1 METMGA
7 KLACWRMRPIGTLS
21 TTGFGELRKATPASL
36 SLALSLPRSLALGRL
51 SLPWNQALTA
61 VAHWIAQGSLSP
73 TGQHL
78 GPAFPLGDNE
88 VRTSGVSPDPPTTH
102 ANPSDVP
109 HSCVGVRREKC
120 RCCVILSALLGI
132 VIGVLEVAM
141 AVVVRY
147 FFDEAKETV
156 PKIVPCTLDEPCASD
171 DPSCITCQRDLA
183 ELIKLLDNL
192 NEKVDWAVF
201 LLLVLAA
208 TQLVRA
214 CSGGLFSRFG
224 AGTNTLEEPLLTNS
238 VFSTGQLPQ
247 VSSYSWS
254 SRQQQPTVDSVQ
266 EDARGQRTREK
277 YTDRAVRNGG
287 ARSDFVGDTHAT
299 GGGNAAGT
307 GGAGTMRSS
316 FGGRFSDR

>member
-1 METMGA
+1 
-7 KLACWRMRPIGTLS
+7 
-21 TTGFGELRKATPASL
+21 
-36 SLALSLPRSLALGRL
+36 
-51 SLPWNQALTA
+51 
-61 VAHWIAQGSLSP
+61 
-73 TGQHL
+73 
-78 GPAFPLGDNE
+78 
-88 VRTSGVSPDPPTTH
+88 
-102 ANPSDVP
+102 
-109 HSCVGVRREKC
+109 
-120 RCCVILSALLGI
+120 VILSALLGI

-224 AGTNTLEEPLLTNS
+224 AGMNTLEEPLLTNS